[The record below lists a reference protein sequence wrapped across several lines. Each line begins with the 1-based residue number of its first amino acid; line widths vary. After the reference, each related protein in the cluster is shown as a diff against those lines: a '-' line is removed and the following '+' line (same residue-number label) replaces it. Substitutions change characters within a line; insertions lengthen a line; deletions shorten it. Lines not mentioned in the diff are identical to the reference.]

1 MANRTNTKRP
11 EDRVDQQ
18 LGVML
23 TRDEKAMVKAYAKE
37 LGLPSMSAAAR
48 ILMLKGMA
56 VTDSPVFAR
65 LSEER

>member
-18 LGVML
+18 LAVML
-23 TRDEKAMVKAYAKE
+23 KADEKAMVKAYANE
-37 LGLPSMSAAAR
+37 LGLPSMSSAAR

-65 LSEER
+65 LNNER